1 MRVKTGRMLQRGDT
15 EEGDTDGDVVDLVQ
29 VGEGETR
36 GAAPLDH
43 ARGGAAGS
51 RDEAGRKGDARG
63 WGVCRMGAGAARMG
77 WSDGIVWESRSLIG

>member
-43 ARGGAAGS
+43 VTRRAAKATRADGAYAGWARV
-51 RDEAGRKGDARG
+51 RRG
-63 WGVCRMGAGAARMG
+63 WGGLMG
-77 WSDGIVWESRSLIG
+77 